1 MPRRQRPFLRR
12 EGKDLVHDGN
22 GVTPPPPP
30 SPPPPPPLPM
40 PDMAQFWA
48 YAGEFMM
55 GFMMSWMAAMPR
67 QGKRHET
74 IGNTLT
80 STIHLCLMEVL
91 NLRQ

>member
-1 MPRRQRPFLRR
+1 
-12 EGKDLVHDGN
+12 
-22 GVTPPPPP
+22 
-30 SPPPPPPLPM
+30 M

-48 YAGEFMM
+48 YAVEFMM
-55 GFMMSWMAAMPR
+55 GFMMIWMAAMPR

-74 IGNTLT
+74 ISNTLT